1 MLIIFIVEILIKFL
15 GYAKKIIISNKIEHK
30 IKVFAEGSFTSIKNN
45 INLEE
50 FDKSFFLIDIEGY
63 EFLFFQKENIKYFNK
78 SHFIIEEHNI
88 SNKSVIN
95 QFYKL
100 INDNFVLEIINNSS
114 RNPFE
119 FEILDKFKDDDKFL
133 MMSEGRSENMRWLYL
148 KPKFY

>member
-1 MLIIFIVEILIKFL
+1 MIL
-15 GYAKKIIISNKIEHK
+15 KKNIISNKIEHK

-50 FDKSFFLIDIEGY
+50 FDKSLFFLIDIEGD

>member
-1 MLIIFIVEILIKFL
+1 LLIIFIVEILIKFL